1 MRSAP
6 AAASPPR
13 PPSASPAPGGRGSA
27 GAERRLRPRHNTAG
41 LAAVAPDCPGQED
54 RARGA
59 DPKPRLPPARPPAP
73 GPSRGGG
80 AADPARGLTPNQPV
94 NPRRRPCP
102 AAQSARRGASPVGF
116 PSPFLSRGAAGEPR
130 VGNGSRA
137 PALRLPGAAFPHSP
151 HPGPARTFNSSAG
164 RRAAG
169 EQAHLPAAA
178 AAARGN
184 TEEGSSEPPRR
195 LSAGAGGTQRR
206 GPDGRFPELL
216 LRSSVLTAPRLPR
229 PGAPPACLA
238 SWRHAHPGPSLDAG
252 GRGGTRAFAL
262 ARFGRF
268 PSRERPTYGSG
279 GRECGAPL
287 HASCLTSARGCQRP
301 FLPFCPQD
309 FSRALGQ
316 VSLDGLGGGGGGE
329 CLEAALGV

>member
-27 GAERRLRPRHNTAG
+27 RAERRLRPRHNTAG
-41 LAAVAPDCPGQED
+41 SAAVAPDCPGQED

-80 AADPARGLTPNQPV
+80 AADSARGLTPNQPV
-94 NPRRRPCP
+94 NPRRRPGP

-216 LRSSVLTAPRLPR
+216 LRSSVLTAVPGNQRRNCHSLPPAPLPSAPAVSAPSSHSFLPPPPR
-229 PGAPPACLA
+229 PAAPAPPRSAARVPCVMA
-238 SWRHAHPGPSLDAG
+238 S
-252 GRGGTRAFAL
+252 
-262 ARFGRF
+262 
-268 PSRERPTYGSG
+268 RP
-279 GRECGAPL
+279 P
-287 HASCLTSARGCQRP
+287 RP
-301 FLPFCPQD
+301 V
-309 FSRALGQ
+309 A
-316 VSLDGLGGGGGGE
+316 
-329 CLEAALGV
+329 